1 VNLCFGNFGRCATPD
16 LVKSTG
22 VANAGRT
29 YSAIQN
35 MGQAEIVAR
44 QAIAAWRAN
53 GSGNKRVAIAGS
65 LEDLTQ
71 ATHSPTIDGRFDQFQ
86 GQVSMSFD
94 AVPIAPP
101 DAILGLSEA
110 FAVDKN
116 PRKVNLSVGV
126 YKDATGKTPIMRCV
140 KEAEGRILQNETTK
154 NYAPIE
160 GSPQFAACVQEMI
173 FGPGSPA
180 LAEGRTVTA
189 QTPGGTAALRVAA
202 DFVKRVLPK
211 ATVWLSDPTW
221 PNHPSIFQAAGLA
234 VRTYPYFDVPTN
246 GLAFEQML
254 STISDIPDGDVLLL
268 HGCCH
273 NPTGIDPTAE
283 QWTRIAESVARG
295 KFLTLVDFAYQG
307 LAEGIREDASGLA
320 ALVRTGQE
328 LLIASSFSK
337 NFGVYNERVGALSAV
352 CKTGAAAQAVLSQ
365 IKTCIRA
372 NYSNPPAHGAAIVTT
387 ILSDSQLRTMWDGEV
402 RQLRERINGMR
413 SLFVRALAERGVD
426 RDFSFIARQRGMFSY
441 SGLTPDQVRRLREE
455 YSIYVVGSGRINV
468 AGMTE
473 ENMVP
478 LCSAIADVLR

>member
-1 VNLCFGNFGRCATPD
+1 
-16 LVKSTG
+16 
-22 VANAGRT
+22 
-29 YSAIQN
+29 
-35 MGQAEIVAR
+35 
-44 QAIAAWRAN
+44 
-53 GSGNKRVAIAGS
+53 
-65 LEDLTQ
+65 
-71 ATHSPTIDGRFDQFQ
+71 
-86 GQVSMSFD
+86 MSFD

-110 FAVDKN
+110 FAADKN

-140 KEAEGRILQNETTK
+140 KEAESRILLNETTK

-160 GSPQFAACVQEMI
+160 GSPQFAACVQEMV

-180 LAEGRTVTA
+180 LSGGRTVTA

-202 DFVKRVLPK
+202 DLVKKILPK

-234 VRTYPYFDVPTN
+234 VKTYAYFDPSTN
-246 GLAFEQML
+246 SLAIEPML
-254 STISDIPDGDVLLL
+254 SAMAAIPPGDVLLL

-283 QWTRIAESVARG
+283 QWARIANVVSKG
-295 KFLTLVDFAYQG
+295 QFLTVVDFAYQG
-307 LAEGIREDASGLA
+307 LAEGIREDASGLT

-337 NFGVYNERVGALSAV
+337 NFGLYNERVGALSAV
-352 CKTGAAAQAVLSQ
+352 CKTEAAAQAVLSQ

-387 ILSDSQLRTMWDGEV
+387 ILSDPQLRVIWEGEV
-402 RQLRERINGMR
+402 RQIRERINGMR
-413 SLFVRALAERGVD
+413 VSFVRALADHGVD

-441 SGLTPDQVRRLREE
+441 SGLTPDQVRQLREKH
-455 YSIYVVGSGRINV
+455 SIYVVGSGRINV

-473 ENMVP
+473 ENMAP
-478 LCSAIADVLR
+478 LCSAITDVLK